1 MLGLIETM
9 QSIDFAEREDNT
21 LRMIALCARY
31 GKLSPIDGMNV
42 CGVWLVSYHRHV
54 QAIVAEENR
63 KSS

>member
-1 MLGLIETM
+1 M
-9 QSIDFAEREDNT
+9 
-21 LRMIALCARY
+21 RMIALCARY
-31 GKLSPIDGMNV
+31 GKLAPDRAMNV